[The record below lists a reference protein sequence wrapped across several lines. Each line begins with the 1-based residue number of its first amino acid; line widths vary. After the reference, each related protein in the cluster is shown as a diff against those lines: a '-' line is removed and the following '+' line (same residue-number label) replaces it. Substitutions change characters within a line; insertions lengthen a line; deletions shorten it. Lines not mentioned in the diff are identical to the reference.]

1 MIQSV
6 QEQEIVLTSNTAP
19 VTFSDTDLR
28 TASANC
34 FNGWLNHNEGS
45 SQFNIVAGGIYE
57 IDFTANVT
65 SATAGAIA
73 LGIFIDGVKLNGGEA
88 DTVIATAGDY
98 DNISIHKYIRV
109 CGRGSVTVS
118 INSLPTVTYS
128 GGATPAVT
136 DTEIPIIKNANI
148 SIVRRSGI

>member
-6 QEQEIVLTSNTAP
+6 QEQELILSSNTAP

-45 SQFNIVAGGIYE
+45 ATFNIVAGGIYE
-57 IDFTANVT
+57 INFNANVT
-65 SATAGAIA
+65 SATVGMVGLAIYA
-73 LGIFIDGVKLNGGEA
+73 DGVKLNGAEA
-88 DTVIATAGDY
+88 DEIVATAGEY
-98 DNISIHKYIRV
+98 SNLSITKYVRV
-109 CGRGSVTVS
+109 CGRGNVTITVNSV
-118 INSLPTVTYS
+118 PTITYD
-128 GGATPAVT
+128 ATTT

-148 SIVRRSGI
+148 SIKRYA